1 MQEKRDWLHK
11 AVRVGSLPHVQFVAD
26 SWNIVKAK
34 NYRSQTVLHIAVLS
48 EEEEII
54 EHLVNEYPE
63 LVHVPDNVR
72 FFICFF

>member
-1 MQEKRDWLHK
+1 M
-11 AVRVGSLPHVQFVAD
+11 
-26 SWNIVKAK
+26 
-34 NYRSQTVLHIAVLS
+34 LHIAVLS